1 MQKYKNGLNNPR
13 KRRTVSEEECRF
25 ELKEALPQMFQA
37 FNEAFTSY
45 ETEVVMTRP
54 EARARGFEASL
65 LNSKMIESI
74 QNYFP
79 TKWKFAKYKR
89 FVLNVNGFVVLFKKL
104 NGQDMPMNIKTK
116 SVEAISNQL
125 TLPLFNES
133 RTIENPI
140 LFFGYRKDSTGNISD
155 PKLVYIDE
163 SKVKWTI
170 TKDDIDQG
178 GAVIKINS
186 PITPISPTIKSGM
199 IGKKTSNN

>member
-1 MQKYKNGLNNPR
+1 
-13 KRRTVSEEECRF
+13 
-25 ELKEALPQMFQA
+25 MFQA

-45 ETEVVMTRP
+45 EKEVIMTRP

-79 TKWKFAKYKR
+79 NYWKFAKYKR

-104 NGQDMPMNIKTK
+104 NGKDMPMNIKTK
-116 SVEAISNQL
+116 TVSAISNQL
-125 TLPLFNES
+125 SLPLFNES

-140 LFFGYRKDSTGNISD
+140 LFFGYKKNSTGNVYD

-163 SKVKWTI
+163 DKVKWTI
-170 TKDDIDQG
+170 TKSDIDEG
-178 GAVIKINS
+178 GTVIDMSPSES
-186 PITPISPTIKSGM
+186 PINTPTLKDGAL
-199 IGKKTSNN
+199 KRRKSNN